1 MAVTTNYNWTTPDDT
16 NLVKDGALAIRTLG
30 SSIDT
35 TTKNLNPSTT
45 LGDIEYRS
53 STANTNTRLGIG
65 TTGQVLTVAGG
76 VPAWGTPSA
85 GGMTL
90 ISTTTLSGA
99 SVTLSSIPQTYKSL
113 YIVTQ
118 GYTANTSNNTY
129 RILPNN
135 VNNLTSAIYTRGFP
149 TGNTTHE
156 TSLGP
161 LYPNYFQST
170 LRTDANNISTVEI
183 KNYTST
189 TSYKTFSTEGG
200 IIGTDSNFYTF
211 QGAGVF
217 ASNTAITSLV
227 LDYGGTGITFA
238 GGTVLFYG
246 VN

>member
-1 MAVTTNYNWTTPDDT
+1 MPTTTNFGWTTPADT
-16 NLVKDGALAIRTLG
+16 DLVKDGAAAIRTLAG
-30 SSIDT
+30 NIDT
-35 TTKNLNPSTT
+35 SLVDLK
-45 LGDIEYRS
+45 G
-53 STANTNTRLGIG
+53 G
-65 TTGQVLTVAGG
+65 TTGQFLSKNSNTDLDFVFA
-76 VPAWGTPSA
+76 TPSA

-99 SVTLSSIPQTYKSL
+99 SVTLSSIPQTYKNL
-113 YIVTQ
+113 YIVIQ
-118 GYTANTSNNTY
+118 GYTGNTSNNLC

-156 TSLGP
+156 TSLGA
-161 LYPNYFQST
+161 LYPHYNQSI

-183 KNYTST
+183 KNYTSS
-189 TSYKTFSTEGG
+189 TSYKTFSTEAG

-227 LDYGGTGITFA
+227 LDYGGTGVTFA